1 MSDPETQA
9 PQWWAAAA
17 RVIVGQLEY
26 LPAVVA
32 AWEARSDTRPDAKA
46 RHAGSDAI
54 DIIDDAPAA
63 LHALRASLIA
73 QIRTSDDAHAAR
85 VDELLARGRPGAS

>member
-1 MSDPETQA
+1 MSEQTQA

-32 AWEARSDTRPDAKA
+32 TWESRSEDRPDAEA
-46 RHAGSDAI
+46 RRAGSDAI
-54 DIIDDAPAA
+54 DIIDDCLTA
-63 LHALRASLIA
+63 LHALRASLIS
-73 QIRTSDDAHAAR
+73 QIRTSDDANAAR
-85 VDELLARGRPGAS
+85 VDALLARRRQGAS

>member
-1 MSDPETQA
+1 MSA
-9 PQWWAAAA
+9 PQWQAAAA
-17 RVIVGQLEY
+17 GIIAGQLEC
-26 LPAVVA
+26 LPAAVA
-32 AWEARSDTRPDAKA
+32 AWEARSEDKPDAAA
-46 RHAGSDAI
+46 RRAGSAAI
-54 DIIDDAPAA
+54 DIIDDALAG

>member
-17 RVIVGQLEY
+17 RVIVEQLEY

-32 AWEARSDTRPDAKA
+32 TWEARSDTRPDAQA

-54 DIIDDAPAA
+54 DIIDDCLTA
-63 LHALRASLIA
+63 LHALRASLIS
-73 QIRTSDDAHAAR
+73 QIRTSDDANARR
-85 VDELLARGRPGAS
+85 VDELLARSQHGAS

>member
-17 RVIVGQLEY
+17 RVIAGQLEY

-32 AWEARSDTRPDAKA
+32 TWEARSDTRPDAEA

-54 DIIDDAPAA
+54 DIIDDALTA
-63 LHALRASLIA
+63 LHALRALLIS

-85 VDELLARGRPGAS
+85 VDELLARARPVSS